1 MDIGVPGMANI
12 CTGSVSVGEMSAP
25 GWGGMLTSST
35 GGQCLSALDVAP
47 HVALCV

>member
-25 GWGGMLTSST
+25 GGEG
-35 GGQCLSALDVAP
+35 C
-47 HVALCV
+47 